1 MQFLTL
7 LFSWWRSS
15 SPFSRLHMTALLG
28 DAWVLFSEH
37 ADGPE
42 GLSVAQVWTQRGHL
56 GPQSRADPCLK
67 VHKLWF
73 RLTVQ
78 GADLCFDLHTFPMTW
93 KAKLGPRIL
102 GPRVLSQNVRGQ
114 KSCLAAPSLVP
125 FPVTPGSTFNM
136 SWSRNTHRD
145 TSVNVSQ
152 LRSHT
157 LASLTPSPS

>member
-15 SPFSRLHMTALLG
+15 SPFSHRHMTAVLG

-37 ADGPE
+37 AGGPE

-56 GPQSRADPCLK
+56 GPESQADPHLK

-73 RLTVQ
+73 RLTVR
-78 GADLCFDLHTFPMTW
+78 GADLCFDLHTFPMTR
-93 KAKLGPRIL
+93 KAKLGSRIP
-102 GPRVLSQNVRGQ
+102 GPRVLSQDVWGR
-114 KSCLAAPSLVP
+114 KSSLVAPSLVP
-125 FPVTPGSTFNM
+125 FPVTPGSTFSM

-145 TSVNVSQ
+145 TSVNVPQ
-152 LRSHT
+152 LCSHT
-157 LASLTPSPS
+157 LASQTPS